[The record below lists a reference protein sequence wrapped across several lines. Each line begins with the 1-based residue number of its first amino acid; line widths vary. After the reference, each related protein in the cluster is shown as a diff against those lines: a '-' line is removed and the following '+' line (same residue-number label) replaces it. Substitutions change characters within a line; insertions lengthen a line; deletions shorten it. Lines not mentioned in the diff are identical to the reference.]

1 MDRTRSISPLQ
12 KHPDAIVVNTT
23 KKGIK
28 AMVAKMSK
36 YIEKVLK
43 QKYGNRTGS

>member
-23 KKGIK
+23 KIDKK
-28 AMVAKMSK
+28 AMVAKMS
-36 YIEKVLK
+36 IIVEKVLK
-43 QKYGNRTGS
+43 LKYGI